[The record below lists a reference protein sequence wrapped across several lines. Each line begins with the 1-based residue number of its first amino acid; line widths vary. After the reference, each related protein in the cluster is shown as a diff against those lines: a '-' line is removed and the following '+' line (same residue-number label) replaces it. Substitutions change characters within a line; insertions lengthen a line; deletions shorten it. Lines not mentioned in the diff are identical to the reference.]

1 MLSCNFN
8 SILHFPPLKAFL
20 QLKLG
25 DSSNFSVHNQFK
37 QVYHSSGKFRWNFY
51 CDKWPKYNWKIPNLL
66 NLEFRNLFFWHL
78 RWEADGNFYPGGDA
92 FAHSWPLVGR
102 LLYKCNPPPEVLPAR
117 IYKMDTWLTIF
128 VIFSIFV
135 WGLSLDL
142 TCNV

>member
-1 MLSCNFN
+1 MLPCNFN

-92 FAHSWPLVGR
+92 FAHSWPLGE
-102 LLYKCNPPPEVLPAR
+102 LLLAAFCTSVIHPQRCCQQGFTKWIPDLP
-117 IYKMDTWLTIF
+117 
-128 VIFSIFV
+128 FSSFLVFLCGV
-135 WGLSLDL
+135 W
-142 TCNV
+142 V